1 MKLLILSTGILFSSF
16 AHSQQPITDP
26 TKPSYI
32 TNQSSASVPV
42 TPETKGAAG
51 NQAQVWT
58 LETTLAD
65 SKRIIAVI
73 NGQQVSVGDQVDGA
87 YVMHISHQ
95 YVTLKQADTL
105 FDIKLQQSFTTFM
118 K

>member
-1 MKLLILSTGILFSSF
+1 MKLLIISSSIFFSTL
-16 AHSQQPITDP
+16 AHSQQTITDP

-32 TNQSSASVPV
+32 TNQLSASITVKKD
-42 TPETKGAAG
+42 TAG
-51 NQAQVWT
+51 SSSQQAQVWT

-65 SKRIIAVI
+65 SKRIIAII
-73 NGQQVSVGDQVDGA
+73 NGQQVSVGDEVDGA
-87 YVMHISHQ
+87 YVMHINHQ